1 MGGYREKNRP
11 DLDQSDIILKEGLL
25 YCLFFHDTF
34 ASQIQR
40 SFKHD
45 SIKYTYVRYQ
55 V

>member
-1 MGGYREKNRP
+1 MRGYCEKKNSP
-11 DLDQSDIILKEGLL
+11 DLDQSDLILKEGLL

-45 SIKYTYVRYQ
+45 SIKYTYVR
-55 V
+55 